1 MLRQGASAN
10 SHTALAKVRTGI
22 EGLDEITEGG
32 LPAGR
37 PTLICGGAGCGKTI
51 LAMEFL
57 VHGAR
62 EFNQPGLFLSF
73 EESPTQILENFRS
86 FGFHLEDLVEEK
98 KLKIS
103 HVELGQGKTIESGA
117 FTLEGLLIRVE
128 QGIAAIGVKRVVLD
142 SMDALFSALANTQN
156 LRNEIARM
164 LQALR
169 DRQVSVVVTAER
181 GADEFSRYGFQEY
194 VSDCVLLLDH
204 RISGQISKRRVRIVK
219 YRGSRHSA
227 DEFPF
232 LIGRT
237 GISVLPITSVSLDHG
252 ASNERVS
259 SGVDDLDEML
269 GGSGYF
275 KGSTVLVTGQAGTG
289 KSSLASAFAVAV
301 CKRSERCLYFSF
313 EESAAQK
320 TRNMKSIGIDLEAW
334 LQRGLLTIEAFRPS
348 HRGLEEHLV
357 ALADRT
363 EAIEPT
369 CVIMDPIT
377 DFISV
382 GDVLEIKSMLTRILD
397 FLKHRGITMLM
408 TALTPGSSDQDQTEM
423 RLSSLSDTWIAVNRA
438 GAGASRLSGLQ
449 VVKSRGMQHSQ
460 EVRRL
465 VMSSRGL
472 SLTDQGG
479 DSHESR
485 PIA

>member
-1 MLRQGASAN
+1 MHREQTSSDAPL
-10 SHTALAKVRTGI
+10 ALAKVRTGI

-37 PTLICGGAGCGKTI
+37 PTLICGGPGCGKTI

-57 VHGAR
+57 MHGAR
-62 EFNQPGLFLSF
+62 DFNQPGLFLSF
-73 EESPTQILENFRS
+73 EESPSQILENFRS

-128 QGIAAIGVKRVVLD
+128 QGIAAIGAKRVVLD
-142 SMDALFSALANTQN
+142 SMEALFSALSNTQN

-169 DRQVSVVVTAER
+169 GKQVSVVVTAER

-219 YRGSRHSA
+219 YRGTHHSA

-237 GISVLPITSVSLDHG
+237 GISVLPITSISLDHG
-252 ASNERVS
+252 ASSERVGT
-259 SGVDDLDEML
+259 GVDDLDKMF
-269 GGSGYF
+269 GGSGYY
-275 KGSTVLVTGQAGTG
+275 KGSTVLITGPSGSG
-289 KSSLASAFAVAV
+289 KSSLASAFAVAA
-301 CKRSERCLYFSF
+301 CKRKERCLYFSF

-320 TRNMKSIGIDLEAW
+320 TRNLKSIGIGLEAW
-334 LQRGLLTIEAFRPS
+334 LEGGLLIIEAFRPS

-363 EAIEPT
+363 EAVKPT

-382 GDVLEIKSMLTRILD
+382 GDVLEIKSMLTRMLD
-397 FLKHRGITMLM
+397 FIKRRGITMLM
-408 TALTPGSSDQDQTEM
+408 TALTSGSSDQDQTEM
-423 RLSSLSDTWIAVNRA
+423 RVSSLSDTWIAVSRE
-438 GAGASRLSGLQ
+438 GAGASRWNGLQ

-465 VMSSRGL
+465 VMSSLGL
-472 SLTDQGG
+472 SLTEQRA